1 MKVIAWNCRG
11 LGKRQAV
18 RGLLSFVE
26 VGEHRHFVLVRNK
39 IGQVQNGKISLAA
52 WTNKYASPGRG
63 REEGGGGE
71 LLCFGGGGLMFHCGT
86 CRNVKEDG
94 FCWRF
99 TGVYGEARS
108 ELKFR
113 TWQQLRNLH
122 VNP

>member
-63 REEGGGGE
+63 REGGGGGVAV
-71 LLCFGGGGLMFHCGT
+71 F
-86 CRNVKEDG
+86 
-94 FCWRF
+94 WRR
-99 TGVYGEARS
+99 GVDVS
-108 ELKFR
+108 
-113 TWQQLRNLH
+113 LRNMSQC
-122 VNP
+122 